1 MSVGAFMTVAY
12 SGLFALRSTHDDYNR
27 VYGWWITR
35 YVSQGMEY
43 PLIVFVWLFVCFF
56 VHLTQ
61 WYEFLT
67 LVLETFSNKLQPK
80 ETRRIITGFDSVWFC
95 RFFKLVYSR
104 TIVMSSS
111 VTIFIYVHVRQ
122 VSFPP
127 WSFISVTLESVTW
140 HAWVRLYLY
149 VRQHRTPHGGT
160 HRNDGLNVIETL
172 ENVCSRDKSCYY
184 CILSC

>member
-1 MSVGAFMTVAY
+1 MIITEFMDGGSLDTFLKVC
-12 SGLFALRSTHDDYNR
+12 
-27 VYGWWITR
+27 W
-35 YVSQGMEY
+35 EY
-43 PLIVFVWLFVCFF
+43 PLIVFVWLFGFF
-56 VHLTQ
+56 FRTSNTIWV
-61 WYEFLT
+61 FDISSGDI
-67 LVLETFSNKLQPK
+67 SNKLQPK
-80 ETRRIITGFDSVWFC
+80 KTWRIITGFDSVFCLWFC

-122 VSFPP
+122 FSFPP

-160 HRNDGLNVIETL
+160 HRNDGLNVIETS
-172 ENVCSRDKSCYY
+172 ENVCSRDESCYY
-184 CILSC
+184 CIPSC